1 VTVEEL
7 RFNLEAI
14 FTHSAYLSW
23 YCQNSGCGN
32 LDFRQA
38 AENFLDCAKTEDVS
52 PVRFFDPEWFR
63 SLYSV
68 VGPNAFLSYISDT
81 RQRLAWPSPLFWPRW
96 YSRRNKLSALQ
107 HPFLH
112 YLLRPDEQ
120 SPHPLLDIAHLK
132 KQMPA
137 CDSRAIAQAFITEIS
152 LHRLTPHPQ
161 FDSGRYLDTNP
172 DVAAAKMNPLEHYL
186 YFGSRENRAPN
197 HIFNVAWYKEI
208 FLDRMPNKQASRYEP
223 LTHYVH
229 AGMWIGHTP
238 APGLGALIRATAPIS
253 EHGPRQ
259 LIECIEHRRNIYAQL
274 KFRPEIS
281 PHEFSRYMDAN
292 IQKYNP
298 QFISDQVLL
307 LRRARVAIMFS
318 AKCASANI
326 VGWWLEK
333 AGLLPFMLRFSHW
346 VYDDY
351 ALYAQSRE
359 YIEDALSFDPGRYK
373 IYKFVRHPLGRA
385 VSSFTHYLM
394 FPYAFGVSQETT
406 RTPISFM
413 DFLDHLR
420 QTNYL
425 GSEKHFRPQYTEA
438 EKGGLLSPTILRI
451 EDGLQPHLASLERK
465 HGLAP
470 ATFDRMPEIRNMLR
484 FHNKQPWAR
493 WNGGPTE
500 KIPFG
505 QIPKSRPLLTAES
518 VAAIYDL
525 FREDFDAY
533 GYRPQV

>member
-1 VTVEEL
+1 VTDEEM
-7 RFNLEAI
+7 RCTLEAI
-14 FTHSAYLSW
+14 FTRNAYLSW
-23 YCQNSGCGN
+23 YCQNTGCGN

-38 AENFLDCAKTEDVS
+38 AENFLERAKNEDVS
-52 PVRFFDPEWFR
+52 PVRFFDPAWFR
-63 SLYSV
+63 SLYKV

-96 YSRRNKLSALQ
+96 YSRRDKLSASQ

-132 KQMPA
+132 KQIPA
-137 CDSRAIAQAFITEIS
+137 WESCAIAQAFITEIG
-152 LHRLTPHPQ
+152 LHRLMPHPQ
-161 FDSGRYLDTNP
+161 FDSGWYLDTNP

-186 YFGSRENRAPN
+186 YFGNRENRAPN

-208 FLDRMPNKQASRYEP
+208 FLERQFNKHASRHEP
-223 LTHYVH
+223 LTHYVCV
-229 AGMWIGHTP
+229 GMWIGHTP
-238 APGLGALIRATAPIS
+238 APGLSTLIRTTAPIS
-253 EHGPRQ
+253 EQGPR
-259 LIECIEHRRNIYAQL
+259 LLVECVEHKRNIYADL
-274 KFRPEIS
+274 KFRPDIS
-281 PHEFSRYMDAN
+281 PHEFSRYMEAN

-298 QFISDQVLL
+298 SYVSDQILL
-307 LRRARVAIMFS
+307 LRGARVAIMLS

-351 ALYAQSRE
+351 ALYTQSRE
-359 YIEDALSFDPGRYK
+359 YIEDALSFDPDRYQ

-394 FPYAFGVSQETT
+394 FPYSFGVSQETT
-406 RTPISFM
+406 RTPMSFM

-425 GSEKHFRPQYTEA
+425 GGEKHFRPQHTEA
-438 EKGGLLSPTILRI
+438 EKSGLLSPTILRI

-465 HGLAP
+465 HGLPP
-470 ATFDRMPEIRNMLR
+470 ATFDRIPEIRHMFR
-484 FHNKQPWAR
+484 FHNKQPQAR
-493 WNGGPTE
+493 WSGGPTE
-500 KIPFG
+500 KTPFG
-505 QIPKSRPLLTAES
+505 QIPISRTLLTPDS
-518 VAAIYDL
+518 VAVIYDL